1 MKKDIILAGVGGQ
14 GLLSIAAVIGEA
26 ALKSGLFIKQAE
38 VHGMA
43 QRGGVVQSHVRLSD
57 KDIYSDLIKAGSADL
72 ILATEPLEALRYLE
86 FLKGDGMLVTNSTA
100 FKNIEN
106 YPREEAIKSR
116 IEALPHHLLIDAVAI
131 AKEAGSMRCANMVVL
146 GAGSPFIG
154 ISEDALRT
162 AIEQVFSGKG
172 TKVVETN
179 LKGFNL
185 GREAALNA
193 NGSRLG

>member
-26 ALKSGLFIKQAE
+26 ALQSGLFIKQAE

-57 KDIYSDLIKAGSADL
+57 KPIYSDLIMEGSADL

-86 FLKGDGMLVTNSTA
+86 YLKDKGMLVTNSA
-100 FKNIEN
+100 PFKNVDP
-106 YPREEAIKSR
+106 YPRDDKIEAR

-131 AKEAGSMRCANMVVL
+131 AKEAGSIRCANMVVL
-146 GAGSPFIG
+146 GASSPFIG
-154 ISEDALRT
+154 LSEEALRA
-162 AIEQVFSGKG
+162 AIEQVFSGKSA
-172 TKVVETN
+172 TIVETN
-179 LKGFNL
+179 LKGFDL
-185 GREAALNA
+185 GRDAAMNA
-193 NGSRLG
+193 SGVN

>member
-26 ALKSGLFIKQAE
+26 ALRSGLFIKQAE

-57 KDIYSDLIKAGSADL
+57 RPIHSDLIRAGFCDL

-86 FLKGDGMLVTNSTA
+86 FLKTGGMLVTNSTP
-100 FKNIEN
+100 FKNVDPYPQDEEIE
-106 YPREEAIKSR
+106 AR
-116 IEALPHHLLIDAVAI
+116 IAALPHHLLIDAVSLAMQ
-131 AKEAGSMRCANMVVL
+131 AGSVRCANMVVL
-146 GAGSPFIG
+146 GAGSPFIA
-154 ISEDALRT
+154 IPEATLRE

-172 TKVVETN
+172 AKVVETS
-179 LKGFNL
+179 LVGFSL

-193 NGSRLG
+193 TGVN

>member
-57 KDIYSDLIKAGSADL
+57 RSIHSDLIRAGSCDL

-86 FLKGDGMLVTNSTA
+86 FLKTGGMLVTNSVP
-100 FKNIEN
+100 FKNVDPYPQDEEIE
-106 YPREEAIKSR
+106 AR
-116 IEALPHHLLIDAVAI
+116 IEALPHHLLIDAVAV
-131 AKEAGSMRCANMVVL
+131 AKEAGSVRCANMVVL

-154 ISEDALRT
+154 LSEESLQA
-162 AIEQVFSGKG
+162 AITQVFSGKDA
-172 TKVVETN
+172 KIIETN
-179 LKGFNL
+179 LAGFSL

-193 NGSRLG
+193 TGVN

>member
-26 ALKSGLFIKQAE
+26 ALRSGLFIKQSE

-43 QRGGVVQSHVRLSD
+43 QRGGVVQSHMRLSD
-57 KDIYSDLIKAGSADL
+57 GAIYSDLIKEGSADL

-86 FLKGDGMLVTNSTA
+86 YLKGEGMLVTNSVA
-100 FKNIEN
+100 FKNVDP
-106 YPREEAIKSR
+106 YPQDSEIRER

-131 AKEAGSMRCANMVVL
+131 AKEASSIRCANMVVL

-154 ISEDALRT
+154 IPESALRE
-162 AIEQVFSGKG
+162 AIAKVFSGKSA
-172 TKVVETN
+172 TIVEVN
-179 LKGFNL
+179 LKGFDL
-185 GREAALNA
+185 GRDASL
-193 NGSRLG
+193 

>member
-1 MKKDIILAGVGGQ
+1 MKRDIILAGVGGQ

-26 ALKSGLFIKQAE
+26 ALQSGLFIKQAE

-57 KDIYSDLIKAGSADL
+57 KPIYSDLIKAGSADL

-86 FLKGDGMLVTNSTA
+86 FLKGEGMLITNSIP

-106 YPREEAIKSR
+106 YPQEEEIKSR
-116 IEALPHHLLIDAVAI
+116 IEALPHHLLIDANALAVD
-131 AKEAGSMRCANMVVL
+131 AGSARCANIVIL

-154 ISEDALRT
+154 LSEDALRT
-162 AIEQVFSGKG
+162 AIERIFSSKG
-172 TKVVETN
+172 AKIIETN
-179 LKGFNL
+179 LRGFSL
-185 GREAALNA
+185 GRKA
-193 NGSRLG
+193 GVSVSS

>member
-26 ALKSGLFIKQAE
+26 ALRSGLFIKQAE

-57 KDIYSDLIKAGSADL
+57 RPIHSDLIRAGSCDL

-86 FLKGDGMLVTNSTA
+86 FLKTGGMLVTNSVP
-100 FKNIEN
+100 FKNVDPYPQDEEIE
-106 YPREEAIKSR
+106 AR
-116 IEALPHHLLIDAVAI
+116 IEALPHHLLIDAVTLATQ
-131 AKEAGSMRCANMVVL
+131 AGSVRCANMVVL

-154 ISEDALRT
+154 LSEESLQA

-172 TKVVETN
+172 AKVVETS
-179 LKGFNL
+179 LVGFSL

-193 NGSRLG
+193 TGVN

>member
-26 ALKSGLFIKQAE
+26 AVKSGLFIKQAE

-57 KDIYSDLIKAGSADL
+57 KPIYSDLIKVGSADL

-86 FLKGDGMLVTNSTA
+86 FLKGGGMLVTNSA
-100 FKNIEN
+100 PFKNVDPYPQDAEIEA
-106 YPREEAIKSR
+106 RIK
-116 IEALPHHLLIDAVAI
+116 ALPHHLLIDAVAL
-131 AKEAGSMRCANMVVL
+131 AKQAGSVRCANMVVL

-154 ISEDALRT
+154 ISEDTLRT
-162 AIEQVFSGKG
+162 AIEQVFSGKD
-172 TKVVETN
+172 TKIIETN

-185 GREAALNA
+185 GRDGGNRIE
-193 NGSRLG
+193 

>member
-57 KDIYSDLIKAGSADL
+57 NAIYSDLIRKGSADL
-72 ILATEPLEALRYLE
+72 VLATEPLEALRYLE
-86 FLKGDGMLVTNSTA
+86 YLRRDGMLVASCIA
-100 FKNIEN
+100 FKNVEP
-106 YPREEAIKSR
+106 YPRDEEIKAR

-131 AKEAGSMRCANMVVL
+131 AKEAGSVLCANMVVL

-154 ISEDALRT
+154 LSEDALRT
-162 AIEQVFSGKG
+162 GIEQIFSGKG
-172 TKVVETN
+172 EKIVETN
-179 LKGFNL
+179 LKGFSL
-185 GREAALNA
+185 GREV
-193 NGSRLG
+193 SLGA

>member
-14 GLLSIAAVIGEA
+14 GLLTIAAVIGEA

-57 KDIYSDLIKAGSADL
+57 STIYSDLISEGSADL

-86 FLKGDGMLVTNSTA
+86 YLKEGGMLVTNSVP
-100 FKNIEN
+100 FKNVDP
-106 YPREEAIKSR
+106 YPQDEEIKGR
-116 IEALPHHLLIDAVAI
+116 IEALPHHLLIDAIAV
-131 AKEAGSMRCANMVVL
+131 AKEAGSTLCANMVVL

-154 ISEDALRT
+154 IPEDALRA
-162 AIEQVFSGKG
+162 AIEQIFSSKG
-172 TKVVETN
+172 EKIVGTN
-179 LKGFNL
+179 LKGFEL
-185 GREAALNA
+185 GREAALA
-193 NGSRLG
+193 G

>member
-26 ALKSGLFIKQAE
+26 AVKSGLFIKQAE

-57 KDIYSDLIKAGSADL
+57 GPIHSDLIREGTSDL

-86 FLKGDGMLVTNSTA
+86 YLKGDGMVVTNSVP
-100 FKNIEN
+100 FKNVEPYPKDDDIEA
-106 YPREEAIKSR
+106 RIK
-116 IEALPHHLLIDAVAI
+116 ALPHHLLIDAVAL
-131 AKEAGSMRCANMVVL
+131 AKKAGSVRCANMVVL
-146 GAGSPFIG
+146 GAGSQFIG
-154 ISEDALRT
+154 IPEEALRA
-162 AIEQVFSGKG
+162 AIEQIFSGKD
-172 TKVVETN
+172 TKIVETN

-185 GREAALNA
+185 GREASLKE
-193 NGSRLG
+193 

>member
-57 KDIYSDLIKAGSADL
+57 RSIHSDLIRAGSCDL

-86 FLKGDGMLVTNSTA
+86 FLKTGGMLVTNSVP
-100 FKNIEN
+100 FKNVDPYPQDEEIE
-106 YPREEAIKSR
+106 AR
-116 IEALPHHLLIDAVAI
+116 IEALPHHLLIDAVTLATQ
-131 AKEAGSMRCANMVVL
+131 AGSVRCANMVVL

-154 ISEDALRT
+154 LSEESLRA
-162 AIEQVFSGKG
+162 AIEQVFSGKD
-172 TKVVETN
+172 TTIVETS
-179 LKGFNL
+179 LVGFSL

-193 NGSRLG
+193 TGVN